1 MRRRARVD
9 DNQRE
14 IVSALRRA
22 GAVVAVTSALGK
34 GFPDIVF
41 AHPNLMGAQLVEI
54 KDGSKPKS
62 AQALTPDEQV
72 FHAEWAHAGCT
83 VHVIRSASEAL
94 TLLGRE

>member
-9 DNQRE
+9 DNQRQ
-14 IVSALRRA
+14 IVAALRSA

-41 AHPNLMGAQLVEI
+41 AHPRLTGAQLAEI

-62 AQALTPDEQV
+62 AQALTPDEAA
-72 FHAEWAHAGCT
+72 FHATWTAAGCP
-83 VHVIRSASEAL
+83 VHVIRSAADAL
-94 TLLGRE
+94 AILGFT